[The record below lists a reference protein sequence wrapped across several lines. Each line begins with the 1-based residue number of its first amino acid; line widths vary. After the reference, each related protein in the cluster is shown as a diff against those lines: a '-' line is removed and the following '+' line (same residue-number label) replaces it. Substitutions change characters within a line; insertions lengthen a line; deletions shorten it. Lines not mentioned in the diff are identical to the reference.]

1 MRVITATALLLAT
14 MVCLRASASCFEKDI
29 ALSDVPLGVLTAA
42 RNAVEG
48 LDIVEA
54 ELIGKDDA
62 VVYELEGTVGDSE
75 YEVRVSPSGDV
86 LGIEEEDD

>member
-48 LDIVEA
+48 LARIFHKKRGQA
-54 ELIGKDDA
+54 LSNP
-62 VVYELEGTVGDSE
+62 L
-75 YEVRVSPSGDV
+75 
-86 LGIEEEDD
+86 